1 MSDPSPS
8 SGPVSADSAAAG
20 ALSPAASRDRTYRS
34 RSSSAYFLIL
44 ASVLAFPAVGAA
56 AGARAKAVE
65 TFERAVAKRAQLESR
80 PDGAPPIG
88 EYLKLIQTFQAVYRL
103 DPTYRASP
111 AALAD
116 AAELYREVGRQF
128 SDDRYYL
135 ASVKAYQFLIAE
147 FPRSALAR
155 DALFGIGE
163 IYGSDL
169 HRPDEARRVYRK
181 FLERYP
187 SSTQAAVVRERLKEP
202 GRLTASQPK
211 DGAETNDGPSGRTA
225 PAVPEAPS
233 VSDSDLETQPPPE
246 DKTGETTDSGPGPR
260 GLTQVTGV
268 RCWVG
273 SNYTRVVITLE
284 DEVKFKASRV
294 PNPDRLVFDLS
305 NTHLSRALVGKTFP
319 VEDGFLRQVRIAQYR
334 PTVTRAVLDVRRTAD
349 YSVFSLPN
357 PFRLVIDIRGKPNP
371 RGAEK
376 SKAQNPRIQEPA
388 TDALGRSGEDAGL
401 SPTASEPAGTPR
413 GAGPASSSSAR
424 GGVAT
429 AFDDQVD
436 DQTGERL
443 SRSQQT
449 STEPSESN
457 GARRAGGG
465 AVASDDQVTD
475 TADLRPPSP
484 PALGASPSSPSYT
497 GPAHPGSRTLT
508 RALGLKIG
516 KIVIDPGHGG
526 HDTGTVGP
534 RGLREKD
541 LVLDVAL
548 RLRALIERKTG
559 AEVVM
564 TRSEDTFIPLE
575 ERTAIANQ
583 KGADL
588 FISIHANASRDP
600 GARGIETYYLNFT
613 TEPHALEVAAR
624 ENASSAE
631 SVHQLQTLVKKIVLT
646 EKINE
651 SREFAAQVQ
660 RELYSSVTRAGA
672 VEENRGVKRAPFVV
686 LIGASMPS
694 VLAEI
699 SFVTNPRDERLLRR
713 SEYRQKIAE
722 ALYRGIVRYTSNLG
736 GLRVAEKTEV
746 PHQLRVRHRRRASL
760 EPAATTAQSIPT
772 GMK

>member
-8 SGPVSADSAAAG
+8 SGPVSADSAVAAACDRRS
-20 ALSPAASRDRTYRS
+20 ALTERRYSLSRPAYL
-34 RSSSAYFLIL
+34 LIL
-44 ASVLAFPAVGAA
+44 SGVLAFPALGAA
-56 AGARAKAVE
+56 SGARAKAIE

-80 PDGAPPIG
+80 PDGAPIG
-88 EYLKLIQTFQAVYRL
+88 EYLKLIQAFQAVYRI
-103 DPTYRASP
+103 DPTCRASP

-135 ASVKAYQFLIAE
+135 ASVKAYQLLIAE

-155 DALFGIGE
+155 DALFAIGE

-187 SSTQAAVVRERLKEP
+187 SSTKAAVVRERLKEP
-202 GRLTASQPK
+202 GRLTASQPTE
-211 DGAETNDGPSGRTA
+211 GAETNDGPSGRPA
-225 PAVPEAPS
+225 PAAPAAPL
-233 VSDSDLETQPPPE
+233 VSELDLDTPGSPE
-246 DKTGETTDSGPGPR
+246 DKTDETVVSEPRPR

-284 DEVKFKASRV
+284 DEVKFTASRV

-305 NTHLSRALVGKTFP
+305 NTHLSQALVGKTFP

-334 PTVTRAVLDVRRTAD
+334 PTVTRAVLDVRKIAD

-357 PFRLVIDIRGKPNP
+357 PFRLVIDIRGKPKAE
-371 RGAEK
+371 GAEK
-376 SKAQNPRIQEPA
+376 SKAQNPKVQEPA
-388 TDALGRSGEDAGL
+388 TVAVGRSGEDAGL
-401 SPTASEPAGTPR
+401 SHTASKPAGTPD
-413 GAGPASSSSAR
+413 GAEPAPGSQAR
-424 GGVAT
+424 GSPVA
-429 AFDDQVD
+429 ASDDQID
-436 DQTGERL
+436 DQSGEPL
-443 SRSQQT
+443 SRSRQT
-449 STEPSESN
+449 SAGPSERN
-457 GARRAGGG
+457 GARRAAGG
-465 AVASDDQVTD
+465 ALASNDRVAD

-497 GPAHPGSRTLT
+497 GPAYPGSRTLT

-548 RLRALIERKTG
+548 RLRALIGRRTG

-564 TRSEDTFIPLE
+564 TRSDDTFIPLE

-588 FISIHANASRDP
+588 FVSIHANASRDP

-613 TEPHALEVAAR
+613 TDPDALEVAAR

-631 SVHQLQTLVKKIVLT
+631 SVHQLQTLVKKIVLM

-651 SREFAAQVQ
+651 SREFAAHVQ
-660 RELYSSVTRAGA
+660 REIYSSVAKAGGGQ
-672 VEENRGVKRAPFVV
+672 ENRGVKRAPFVV

-694 VLAEI
+694 ILAEI

-736 GLRVAEKTEV
+736 GLRVAEKTEA
-746 PHQLRVRHRRRASL
+746 PHPLRARHPRRAAL
-760 EPAATTAQSIPT
+760 EPPATTAQSIPA

>member
-1 MSDPSPS
+1 M
-8 SGPVSADSAAAG
+8 
-20 ALSPAASRDRTYRS
+20 
-34 RSSSAYFLIL
+34 
-44 ASVLAFPAVGAA
+44 LAFPALGAA
-56 AGARAKAVE
+56 SGARAKAIE

-80 PDGAPPIG
+80 PDGAPIG
-88 EYLKLIQTFQAVYRL
+88 EYLKLIQAFQAVYRI
-103 DPTYRASP
+103 DPTCRASP

-135 ASVKAYQFLIAE
+135 ASVKAYQLLIAE

-155 DALFGIGE
+155 DALFAIGE

-187 SSTQAAVVRERLKEP
+187 SSTKAAVVRERLKEP
-202 GRLTASQPK
+202 GRLTASQPTE
-211 DGAETNDGPSGRTA
+211 GAETNDGPSGRPA
-225 PAVPEAPS
+225 PAAPAAPL
-233 VSDSDLETQPPPE
+233 VSELDLDTPGSPE
-246 DKTGETTDSGPGPR
+246 DKTDETVVSAPRPR

-268 RCWVG
+268 
-273 SNYTRVVITLE
+273 RVVITLE

-319 VEDGFLRQVRIAQYR
+319 VEDGFLRQVRIGQYR
-334 PTVTRAVLDVRRTAD
+334 PTVTRAVLDVRKIAD

-357 PFRLVIDIRGKPNP
+357 PFRLVIDIRGKPKAE
-371 RGAEK
+371 GAEK
-376 SKAQNPRIQEPA
+376 SKAQNPKVQEPA
-388 TDALGRSGEDAGL
+388 MVAVGRSGEDAGL
-401 SPTASEPAGTPR
+401 SHTASKPAGTPD
-413 GAGPASSSSAR
+413 GAEPAPGSQAR
-424 GGVAT
+424 GSAVA
-429 AFDDQVD
+429 ASDDQID
-436 DQTGERL
+436 DQSGEPL
-443 SRSQQT
+443 SRSRQT
-449 STEPSESN
+449 SAGPSDRN
-457 GARRAGGG
+457 GARRAAGG
-465 AVASDDQVTD
+465 ALASNDRVAD
-475 TADLRPPSP
+475 TADLRPPSR

-497 GPAHPGSRTLT
+497 GPAHPSSRTLT

-548 RLRALIERKTG
+548 RLRALIGRRTG

-564 TRSEDTFIPLE
+564 TRSDDTFIPLE

-588 FISIHANASRDP
+588 FVSIHANASRDP

-613 TEPHALEVAAR
+613 TDPHALEVAAR

-631 SVHQLQTLVKKIVLT
+631 SVHQLQTLVKKIVLM

-651 SREFAAQVQ
+651 SREFAAHVQ
-660 RELYSSVTRAGA
+660 REIYSSVAKAGGGQ
-672 VEENRGVKRAPFVV
+672 ENRGVKRAPFVV

-694 VLAEI
+694 ILA
-699 SFVTNPRDERLLRR
+699 
-713 SEYRQKIAE
+713 
-722 ALYRGIVRYTSNLG
+722 
-736 GLRVAEKTEV
+736 
-746 PHQLRVRHRRRASL
+746 
-760 EPAATTAQSIPT
+760 
-772 GMK
+772 